1 MAQIPASA
9 NINPA
14 AQPVQNG
21 LTPVLEFRNVSQTYF
36 DEKTG
41 KDFVVFDKFNLTIED
56 IPEIGQFV
64 VIMGKSGCGKSTL
77 LRYWTGLQQ
86 PTSGEVL
93 VNGKPLGK
101 DESNPLVFQQYSS
114 LEWYSVLQNVA
125 LPLILKG
132 IPKKQAEEQ
141 AMDMIKVV
149 GLEGHEN
156 KYAKT
161 PLLSGG
167 QLQRVAIARSL
178 VSNPKMIFLDEPFG
192 ALDGFTRAK
201 MQFFLLD
208 LFQKSEI
215 ADGNPTVVLVTHDP
229 REAVLLG
236 NDIYIMDAN
245 PGRIIKYIRPQL
257 PQRRDKNIRKD
268 AHYLEVVSYIE
279 DVIEG
284 NIA

>member
-1 MAQIPASA
+1 MSEPLA
-9 NINPA
+9 NTPPTP
-14 AQPVQNG
+14 QPPSGG
-21 LTPVLEFRNVSQTYF
+21 LTPMLELRNVHQRYM

-41 KDFVVFDKFNLTIED
+41 KDFVVFDNFNLRIED
-56 IPEIGQFV
+56 LPGVGQFV
-64 VIMGKSGCGKSTL
+64 VLMGKSGCGKSTL

-101 DESNPLVFQQYSS
+101 NESNPMVFQQYSS

-132 IPKKQAEEQ
+132 VDKAEAHER
-141 AMDMIKVV
+141 AMKMIKVV

-192 ALDGFTRAK
+192 ALDGFTRAR

-208 LFQKSEI
+208 LFQQSEV
-215 ADGNPTVVLVTHDP
+215 ADLNPTVVLVTHDP

-236 NDIYIMDAN
+236 NDIYVMDAN
-245 PGRIIKYIRPQL
+245 PGRIIKYIRPDL
-257 PQRRDKNIRKD
+257 PGKRDKNIRKN
-268 AHYLEVVSYIE
+268 AHFLEVVSYIE
-279 DVIEG
+279 EVIEG
-284 NIA
+284 SIA